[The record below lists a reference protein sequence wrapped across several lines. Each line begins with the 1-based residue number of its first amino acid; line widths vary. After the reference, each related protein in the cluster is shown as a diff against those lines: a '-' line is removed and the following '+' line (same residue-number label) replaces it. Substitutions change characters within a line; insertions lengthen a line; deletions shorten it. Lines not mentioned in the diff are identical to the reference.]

1 MYKKPSRIVNDES
14 PCSSYAKNRKNSKR
28 PTFIEQTQY
37 YILGG
42 LPILAKKSNNSEK
55 LMIFALGGVGE
66 IGKNMYVVQYDD
78 DIVVVDAGL
87 KFPEE
92 DMLGIDLVI
101 PDISYLTE
109 NRDKVRGIIVTHGH
123 EDHIGGLPYV
133 LKHLNVPLYAT
144 KLTLGLIENKLREA
158 NLLGETKRI
167 LINADSELKLGST
180 LTATFFK
187 TNHSIPDSVGVCI
200 DTPEGNVVHTGD
212 FKFDHTPVNDQFADL
227 QRMAE
232 IGQKGVLALLSDS
245 TNAEKPGFTPSEKS
259 VGIVLE
265 DIFRKARQRVVVAT
279 FASNVHRIQQVVNA
293 ADATGRKIVVVG
305 RSMVNVVSIASEL
318 GYLEIPEGMI
328 IEPEEI
334 NRIGADRVAI
344 LCTGSQG
351 EPMSALSRMARSTHR
366 KVDILPG
373 DTVIIA
379 ATPVPGNEKYVG
391 RTIDALFRL
400 GAEVI
405 YSGSNKG
412 VHVSG
417 HGSQEELKLMLNLM
431 RPKFF
436 IPIHGEYRMLRKHA
450 QLGES
455 VGVDPDNIFLVD
467 IGDVVEIHNGEARK
481 AGKVPSGNVLID
493 GLGVG
498 DVGNIVLR
506 DRKLLSQDG
515 ILVVVVTL
523 SKQDGRIVSGPDII
537 SRGFVYVRESE
548 GLLDEANRVVTS
560 TLQRLMSENVN
571 EWASLKSGVKDS
583 LGRFLFDQT
592 RRRPMI
598 LPIIMEV

>member
-1 MYKKPSRIVNDES
+1 
-14 PCSSYAKNRKNSKR
+14 
-28 PTFIEQTQY
+28 
-37 YILGG
+37 
-42 LPILAKKSNNSEK
+42 
-55 LMIFALGGVGE
+55 MIFALGGVGE
-66 IGKNMYVVQYDD
+66 IGKNMYVIQYAN

-92 DMLGIDLVI
+92 DMLGIDIVI

-109 NRDKVRGIIVTHGH
+109 NRDKVRGIILTHGH

-133 LKHLNVPLYAT
+133 LKHLNVPVYGT
-144 KLTLGLIENKLREA
+144 RLTLGLVENKLKEA

-167 LINADSELKLGST
+167 LINADSEIELGTTLKAS
-180 LTATFFK
+180 FFA
-187 TNHSIPDSVGVCI
+187 TNHSIPDSVGVCVE
-200 DTPEGNVVHTGD
+200 TPEGAVVHTGD
-212 FKFDHTPVNDQFADL
+212 FKFDHTPVNGQYADL
-227 QRMAE
+227 QRMAQ
-232 IGQKGVLALLSDS
+232 IGTNGVLALLSDS
-245 TNAEKPGFTPSEKS
+245 TNAEKPGFTPSEKN

-265 DIFRKARQRVVVAT
+265 DIFRKASQRVVVAT
-279 FASNVHRIQQVVNA
+279 FASNVHRIQQVINA
-293 ADATGRKIVVVG
+293 AEVTGRKVAVIG
-305 RSMVNVVSIASEL
+305 RSMVNVVGIASDL
-318 GYLEIPEGMI
+318 GYLEIPDGMI
-328 IEPEEI
+328 IEPEEV
-334 NRIGADRVAI
+334 GKMAADRVVI

-351 EPMSALSRMARSTHR
+351 EPMSALTRMARSTHR

-391 RTIDALFRL
+391 RTIDELFRL
-400 GAEVI
+400 GANVH
-405 YSGSNKG
+405 YSGANSG

-431 RPKFF
+431 KPKYFL
-436 IPIHGEYRMLRKHA
+436 PIHGEFRMQRRHA
-450 QLGES
+450 VLAES
-455 VGVDPDNIFLVD
+455 VGIDSDNIFITD
-467 IGDVVEIHNGEARK
+467 IGEVVEIQGGAARK
-481 AGKVPSGNVLID
+481 AGKVTAGNVLID

-523 SKQDGRIVSGPDII
+523 SKQDGKIVSGPDII

-548 GLLDEANRVVTS
+548 GLLDEANRIVSS
-560 TLQRLMSENVN
+560 TLQKLMSENVN
-571 EWASLKSGVKDS
+571 EWASLKTNVKDA
-583 LGRFLFDQT
+583 LGRFLYEQT

>member
-1 MYKKPSRIVNDES
+1 
-14 PCSSYAKNRKNSKR
+14 
-28 PTFIEQTQY
+28 
-37 YILGG
+37 
-42 LPILAKKSNNSEK
+42 
-55 LMIFALGGVGE
+55 MIFALGGVGE
-66 IGKNMYVVQYDD
+66 IGKNMYVIQYAN

-92 DMLGIDLVI
+92 DMLGIDIVI

-109 NRDKVRGIIVTHGH
+109 NRDKVRGIILTHGH

-133 LKHLNVPLYAT
+133 LKHLNVPVYGT
-144 KLTLGLIENKLREA
+144 RLTLGLVENKLKEA

-167 LINADSELKLGST
+167 LINADSEIELGST
-180 LTATFFK
+180 LKASFFA
-187 TNHSIPDSVGVCI
+187 TNHSIPDSVGVCVE
-200 DTPEGNVVHTGD
+200 TPEGAVVHTGD
-212 FKFDHTPVNDQFADL
+212 FKFDHTPVNGQYADL
-227 QRMAE
+227 QRMAQ
-232 IGQKGVLALLSDS
+232 IGTKGVLALLSDS
-245 TNAEKPGFTPSEKS
+245 TNAEKPGFTPSEKN

-265 DIFRKARQRVVVAT
+265 DIFRKASQRVVVAT
-279 FASNVHRIQQVVNA
+279 FASNVHRIQQVINA
-293 ADATGRKIVVVG
+293 AEVTGRKVAVIG
-305 RSMVNVVSIASEL
+305 RSMVNVVGIASEL
-318 GYLEIPEGMI
+318 GYLDIPDGMI
-328 IEPEEI
+328 IEPEEV
-334 NRIGADRVAI
+334 GKMAADRVVI

-351 EPMSALSRMARSTHR
+351 EPMSALTRMARSTHR

-391 RTIDALFRL
+391 RTIDELFRL
-400 GAEVI
+400 GAHVH
-405 YSGSNKG
+405 YSGANSG

-431 RPKFF
+431 KPKYFL
-436 IPIHGEYRMLRKHA
+436 PIHGEFRMQRRHA
-450 QLGES
+450 VLAES
-455 VGVDPDNIFLVD
+455 VGIDLDNIFISD
-467 IGDVVEIHNGEARK
+467 IGEVVEIQGGAARK
-481 AGKVPSGNVLID
+481 AGKVTAGNVLID

-523 SKQDGRIVSGPDII
+523 SKQDGKIVSGPDII

-548 GLLDEANRVVTS
+548 GLLDEANRIVSS
-560 TLQRLMSENVN
+560 TLQKLMSENVN
-571 EWASLKSGVKDS
+571 EWASLKTNVKDA
-583 LGRFLFDQT
+583 LGRFLYEQT

>member
-1 MYKKPSRIVNDES
+1 MSK
-14 PCSSYAKNRKNSKR
+14 KNS
-28 PTFIEQTQY
+28 
-37 YILGG
+37 
-42 LPILAKKSNNSEK
+42 NDK
-55 LMIFALGGVGE
+55 LTIFALGGVGE
-66 IGKNMYVVQYDD
+66 IGKNMYCIQYGA

-92 DMLGIDLVI
+92 DMLGIDIVI

-109 NRDKVRGIIVTHGH
+109 NRDKVRGIVLTHGH
-123 EDHIGGLPYV
+123 EDHIGGLSYV
-133 LKHLNVPLYAT
+133 LKNLNVPVYGT
-144 KLTLGLIENKLREA
+144 RLTLGLVENKLKEA
-158 NLLGETKRI
+158 NLLGDTKRI
-167 LINADSELKLGST
+167 LIHEDSEIQLGSS
-180 LTATFFK
+180 LKVTFFA

-200 DTPEGNVVHTGD
+200 ETPEGNVVHTGD
-212 FKFDHTPVNDQFADL
+212 FKFDHTPVNGQFANL
-227 QRMAE
+227 HRMAE

-245 TNAEKPGFTPSEKS
+245 TNAEKPGFTPSEKN

-265 DIFRKARQRVVVAT
+265 DIFRKAEQRVVVAT

-293 ADATGRKIVVVG
+293 AESTGRKITVIG

-318 GYLEIPEGMI
+318 GYLNVPDGML
-328 IEPEEI
+328 IEPEEM
-334 NRIGADRVAI
+334 NRMAGNRVVV

-351 EPMSALSRMARSTHR
+351 EPMSALTRMARSSHR

-391 RTIDALFRL
+391 RTIDELFRL
-400 GAEVI
+400 GANVI
-405 YSGSNKG
+405 YSGSNSG

-431 RPKFF
+431 KPKYF
-436 IPIHGEYRMLRKHA
+436 IPIHGEYRMQRKHA
-450 QLGES
+450 LLAES
-455 VGVDPDNIFLVD
+455 VGVEPQNIFITE
-467 IGDVVEIHNGEARK
+467 IGEVVEIQGGAARR
-481 AGKVPSGNVLID
+481 AGKVTAGNVLID

-523 SKQDGRIVSGPDII
+523 SKQNGAIVSGPDII

-548 GLLDEANRVVTS
+548 GLLDEANRIVSS
-560 TLQRLMSENVN
+560 TLQRLMSEKVN
-571 EWASLKSGVKDS
+571 EWASLKTSVKDS
-583 LGRFLFDQT
+583 LGRFLYEQT

>member
-1 MYKKPSRIVNDES
+1 MSKKNNND
-14 PCSSYAKNRKNSKR
+14 
-28 PTFIEQTQY
+28 
-37 YILGG
+37 
-42 LPILAKKSNNSEK
+42 K
-55 LMIFALGGVGE
+55 LTIFALGGVGE
-66 IGKNMYVVQYDD
+66 IGKNMYVVQYGS

-92 DMLGIDLVI
+92 DMLGIDIVI

-109 NRDKVRGIIVTHGH
+109 NRDKVRGIVLTHGH
-123 EDHIGGLPYV
+123 EDHIGGLSYV
-133 LKHLNVPLYAT
+133 LKNLNVPVYGT
-144 KLTLGLIENKLREA
+144 RLTLGLVENKLKEA

-167 LINADSELKLGST
+167 LINEDSEIQLGNS
-180 LTATFFK
+180 LTVTFFR

-200 DTPEGNVVHTGD
+200 ETPEGNVVHTGD
-212 FKFDHTPVNDQFADL
+212 FKFDHTPVNGQFANL
-227 QRMAE
+227 HRMAE
-232 IGQKGVLALLSDS
+232 IGQKGVLALMSDS
-245 TNAEKPGFTPSEKS
+245 TNAEKPGFTPSEKN

-265 DIFRKARQRVVVAT
+265 DIFRKAEQRVVVAT

-293 ADATGRKIVVVG
+293 AESTGRKITVIG
-305 RSMVNVVSIASEL
+305 RSMVNVVTIASEL
-318 GYLEIPEGMI
+318 GYLNVPDGML
-328 IEPEEI
+328 IEPEEM
-334 NRIGADRVAI
+334 NRMAGNRVVV

-351 EPMSALSRMARSTHR
+351 EPMSALTRMARSSHR
-366 KVDILPG
+366 KVDIMPG

-391 RTIDALFRL
+391 RTIDELFRL
-400 GAEVI
+400 GANVI
-405 YSGSNKG
+405 YSGSNSG

-431 RPKFF
+431 KPKYF
-436 IPIHGEYRMLRKHA
+436 IPIHGEFRMQRKHA
-450 QLGES
+450 LLAES
-455 VGVDPDNIFLVD
+455 VGVDPSNIFITE
-467 IGDVVEIHNGEARK
+467 IGEIVEIQSGAARK
-481 AGKVPSGNVLID
+481 AGKVTAGNVLID

-523 SKQDGRIVSGPDII
+523 SKQNGAIVSGPDII

-548 GLLDEANRVVTS
+548 GLLDEANRIVSS
-560 TLQRLMSENVN
+560 TLQRLMSEKVN
-571 EWASLKSGVKDS
+571 EWASLKTSVKDS
-583 LGRFLFDQT
+583 LGRFLYEQT

>member
-1 MYKKPSRIVNDES
+1 MSKKNNND
-14 PCSSYAKNRKNSKR
+14 
-28 PTFIEQTQY
+28 
-37 YILGG
+37 
-42 LPILAKKSNNSEK
+42 K

-66 IGKNMYVVQYDD
+66 IGKNMYVIQYAN

-92 DMLGIDLVI
+92 DMLGIDIVI

-109 NRDKVRGIIVTHGH
+109 NHDKVRGIILTHGH

-133 LKHLNVPLYAT
+133 LKHLNVPVYGT
-144 KLTLGLIENKLREA
+144 KLTLGLVENKLKEA

-167 LINADSELKLGST
+167 LIDADSEIQLGSV
-180 LTATFFK
+180 LKATFFA
-187 TNHSIPDSVGVCI
+187 TNHSIPDSVGVCVE
-200 DTPEGNVVHTGD
+200 TPEGAVVHTGD
-212 FKFDHTPVNDQFADL
+212 FKFDHTPVNGQYADL
-227 QRMAE
+227 QRMAQ
-232 IGQKGVLALLSDS
+232 IGTNGVLALLSDS
-245 TNAEKPGFTPSEKS
+245 TNAEKPGFTPSEKN

-265 DIFRKARQRVVVAT
+265 DIFRKASQRVVVAT
-279 FASNVHRIQQVVNA
+279 FASNVHRIQQVINA
-293 ADATGRKIVVVG
+293 AEVTGRKVAVIG
-305 RSMVNVVSIASEL
+305 RSMVNVVGIASEL
-318 GYLEIPEGMI
+318 GYLDIPDGMI
-328 IEPEEI
+328 IEPEEV
-334 NRIGADRVAI
+334 GKMAADRVVI

-351 EPMSALSRMARSTHR
+351 EPMSALTRMARSTHR

-391 RTIDALFRL
+391 RTIDELFRL
-400 GAEVI
+400 GANVH
-405 YSGSNKG
+405 YSGANSG

-431 RPKFF
+431 KPKFF
-436 IPIHGEYRMLRKHA
+436 LPIHGEFRMQRRHA
-450 QLGES
+450 VLAES
-455 VGVDPDNIFLVD
+455 VGIDPDNIFITD
-467 IGDVVEIHNGEARK
+467 IGEVIEIQGGSARR
-481 AGKVPSGNVLID
+481 AGKVTAGNVLID

-523 SKQDGRIVSGPDII
+523 SKQDGKIVSGPDII

-548 GLLDEANRVVTS
+548 GLLDEANRIVSS
-560 TLQRLMSENVN
+560 TLQKLMSENVN
-571 EWASLKSGVKDS
+571 EWASLKTNVKDA
-583 LGRFLFDQT
+583 LGRFLYEQT